1 MYVVCVYRERGMYKN
16 MNYKYH
22 RTLSKKIK
30 GLKRTKIKANVI
42 RGSNF
47 FALLVDSLAHAQGC
61 IWKLKPLIF
70 TLWQDTVNV
79 CAMGLWNE
87 SLAYQALPLTPVTF
101 SISEL
106 APSAFPASEHPGL
119 ARGGLAGCRTHWH
132 CRVPLYKGQPT
143 RCEWRAV
150 WFVCW
155 FFHSAC
161 IVLAVYPLP
170 ITKLISPFNPKDGDG
185 NEQFYY
191 HVITKKLLKVHWVQR
206 AMPKSFKSFGE
217 KVLGKWIESW
227 MGNLWSNEGRREI
240 LGTGI
245 SPGKIRQ
252 IYTQHSIINTLRI
265 VGIPEG

>member
-1 MYVVCVYRERGMYKN
+1 MKSWIPVGKVHLAVLYCGCLFLSVSPCFIVNSISIRGHVLFITKPQCSRLAIPSYFHHISHQLKKKKNSIFSMYVVCVYRERGMYKN

-119 ARGGLAGCRTHWH
+119 ARGGLAGCRTQWH

-143 RCEWRAV
+143 QCE
-150 WFVCW
+150 
-155 FFHSAC
+155 
-161 IVLAVYPLP
+161 
-170 ITKLISPFNPKDGDG
+170 
-185 NEQFYY
+185 
-191 HVITKKLLKVHWVQR
+191 
-206 AMPKSFKSFGE
+206 
-217 KVLGKWIESW
+217 
-227 MGNLWSNEGRREI
+227 
-240 LGTGI
+240 
-245 SPGKIRQ
+245 
-252 IYTQHSIINTLRI
+252 
-265 VGIPEG
+265 